1 MILPKRLWAIGRCP
15 DSFELADL
23 ILSWARDKSSPRRI
37 RAEKARFPVV
47 RTLMATNHSC
57 ATAILRLVLGLVFF
71 AHGAQKVVYWVGDFV
86 CSGTIR
92 SPTRALHSP
101 TAIAVIAIAVEFFG
115 GLGLL
120 FGFLTRLIA
129 GVAVNMVVVNLTVD
143 SNYGFFINGLGAQKG
158 AGFEFHFL
166 VLAITLFLMMQ
177 GSGAASFDGVLFPS
191 ARESYQQILDLT
203 KTVAVGKITLI
214 RRLS

>member
-1 MILPKRLWAIGRCP
+1 M
-15 DSFELADL
+15 
-23 ILSWARDKSSPRRI
+23 
-37 RAEKARFPVV
+37 
-47 RTLMATNHSC
+47 
-57 ATAILRLVLGLVFF
+57 FF

-92 SPTRALHSP
+92 SSTRALHSP
-101 TAIAVIAIAVEFFG
+101 TAIAAIAIAVEFFG

-120 FGFLTRLIA
+120 FGFLTRLVAA
-129 GVAVNMVVVNLTVD
+129 GVAVNMVVVILTVD